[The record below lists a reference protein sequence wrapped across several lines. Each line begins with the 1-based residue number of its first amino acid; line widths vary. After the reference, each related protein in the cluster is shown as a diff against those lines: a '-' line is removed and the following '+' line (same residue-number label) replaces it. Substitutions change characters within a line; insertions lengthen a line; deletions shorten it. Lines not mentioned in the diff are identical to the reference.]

1 MLFDGGKETRDGGGI
16 CDIDSLMEDFPAG
29 GSVNQGCRL
38 CKVRCVAGANG
49 DAGAFAREFFRNGAA
64 KPFTGGG
71 NDGYAS
77 L

>member
-1 MLFDGGKETRDGGGI
+1 MFEIWR
-16 CDIDSLMEDFPAG
+16 
-29 GSVNQGCRL
+29 
-38 CKVRCVAGANG
+38 VAGANG
-49 DAGAFAREFFRNGAA
+49 DTGAFAREFFRNGAA